1 MAESKGGKVFQKV
14 PNRKS
19 QDKIWALLFTTI
31 LLSLYFIYLLLRI
44 DPKLIYQSQEPVF
57 FLDKYFINEFFSY
70 PGGVNE
76 LTSRFFSQFFYY
88 SWTGA
93 LLLALVFAFA
103 AWNTKLLIRSISVNQ
118 PALYLYWIP
127 TIFLLALH
135 SNYRFPLVLTLGLLW
150 SLLSVNIYIR
160 LAPSNNTLRFFLY
173 IILQTILYYVTAGQ
187 AFIFSI
193 VIILYEALH
202 QRRIALPLLY
212 IIFAGS
218 LPYIGV
224 STLFLV
230 HTRDAYVMHLMS
242 YDTYRLTWLSWVLYA
257 FFPLILLVV
266 TFEPRPSKTGRGEQ
280 RYVRIGQK
288 KANNLWGKFLSGR
301 FIPARLIQGII
312 IIFLAV
318 AAAMCSYD
326 KNGKAF
332 LLVDHY
338 ARFGEWKKL
347 LDIARKGL
355 PISNVVQ
362 CQVNRALY
370 HAGLLCDE
378 MFSMTQ
384 LFGSSGLFM
393 RESLR
398 SPFALQHSDVFFDLG
413 LINTSE
419 QWAYE
424 AIAAKGDTP
433 WNLQRLVLVN
443 LLKEKQDIAAKYL
456 EMLKRTIWHKT
467 WATEY
472 QKYLSDSSDF
482 WANPQFRYLKSAMP
496 ESDFLVSPAEPELC
510 LEELLQ
516 NTKNKMAFEY
526 FMAYCLLEGQ
536 IGRFIKHLYRLNYFD
551 YPKIPRHFEEAMLIY
566 NQLTGGKGV
575 ALPGKD
581 ISEETIRKF
590 DDFNKIMAKHK
601 RNKKAAHE
609 ELKKYRDTYWFY
621 GLYYY
626 RPEE

>member
-14 PNRKS
+14 PNSKS
-19 QDKIWALLFTTI
+19 QDKIGPLLFTTI
-31 LLSLYFIYLLLRI
+31 LLSLYFVYLLLRI
-44 DPKLIYQSQEPVF
+44 DPKLVYQSQEPVF
-57 FLDKYFINEFFSY
+57 FFDKYFINEFFSY

-76 LTSRFFSQFFYY
+76 LISRFFSQFFYY

-93 LLLALVFAFA
+93 LLLALVFAFV
-103 AWNTKLLIRSISVNQ
+103 AWNTKLLIRSIGINQ
-118 PALYLYWIP
+118 PILYLHWIP

-150 SLLSVNIYIR
+150 ALLSVNIHIR
-160 LAPSNNTLRFFLY
+160 FAPSNSILRFLLY
-173 IILQTILYYVTAGQ
+173 IIIQTILYYVTGGQ

-202 QRRIALPLLY
+202 QRRIVLPLLY
-212 IIFAGS
+212 ITFAGL
-218 LPYIGV
+218 LPYIGA
-224 STLFLV
+224 SALFLV
-230 HTRDAYVMHLMS
+230 HTRDAYVMHLIS
-242 YDTYRLTWLSWVLYA
+242 YDTYRLTWLSWTLYA
-257 FFPLILLVV
+257 FFPLTLLVV
-266 TFEPRPSKTGRGEQ
+266 TFEQ

-288 KANNLWGKFLSGR
+288 KANNLWGKLLSGR
-301 FIPARLIQGII
+301 SIPARLIQGAI

-318 AAAMCSYD
+318 AAAMYSYD

-370 HAGLLCDE
+370 HTGYLCDE

-384 LFGSSGLFM
+384 LFRSSGLFM
-393 RESLR
+393 RDSLR
-398 SPFALQHSDVFFDLG
+398 GPFALQHSDVFFDLG

-443 LLKEKQDIAAKYL
+443 LLKEKHDIAAKYL
-456 EMLKRTIWHKT
+456 EMLKKTIWHKT
-467 WATEY
+467 WAAEY
-472 QKYLSDSSDF
+472 QKYLSDSNDF

-510 LEELLQ
+510 LEELLK

-536 IGRFIKHLYRLNYFD
+536 IGRFTNYLYRLNDFNYS
-551 YPKIPRHFEEAMLIY
+551 KIPRHFEEAMLIY
-566 NQLTGGKGV
+566 NQLTGGKGI

-590 DDFNKIMAKHK
+590 DDFNKIMGKHK
-601 RNKKAAHE
+601 KNKKAARE
-609 ELKKYRDTYWFY
+609 ELEKYRDTYWFY
-621 GLYYY
+621 GLYHYK
-626 RPEE
+626 PKE